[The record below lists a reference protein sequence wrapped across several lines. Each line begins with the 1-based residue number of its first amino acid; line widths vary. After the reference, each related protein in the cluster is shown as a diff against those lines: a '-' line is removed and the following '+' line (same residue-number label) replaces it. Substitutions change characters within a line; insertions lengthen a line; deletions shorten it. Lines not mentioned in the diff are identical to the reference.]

1 MLCSFSVQFIFFSE
15 QRFYGKLFDIRFSYK
30 HCNFSG
36 FCPLV
41 KMASKNVTRSIQ
53 IKHRDNQAYD
63 TTAQTSVRSTQRLF
77 SVKLPFRRS
86 KLYCPKISF
95 EKGKNVWLTIPPP
108 KIFGFFL
115 PLTFDLQSFLF
126 FTFYYQDITIIF
138 WKGSLKFRY
147 RGKTFPMILTGPITV
162 ADVTQIQSLAK

>member
-1 MLCSFSVQFIFFSE
+1 MRMTQQHRHPTTFFSKITFSKE
-15 QRFYGKLFDIRFSYK
+15 QIILPR
-30 HCNFSG
+30 NF
-36 FCPLV
+36 
-41 KMASKNVTRSIQ
+41 
-53 IKHRDNQAYD
+53 
-63 TTAQTSVRSTQRLF
+63 
-77 SVKLPFRRS
+77 FR
-86 KLYCPKISF
+86 
-95 EKGKNVWLTIPPP
+95 KGK

-147 RGKTFPMILTGPITV
+147 RGKTFPMIIKV